1 MVIKRLEDI
10 HKAID
15 RGYVQPPG
23 RRTLSVLVI
32 SPYQL
37 QNRELERRLATFQSH
52 HLDVEVQSVDAV
64 QGREADLAIFSVTRS
79 NRFGDLGFL
88 AQAYR
93 RRINVAL
100 SRARFA
106 LTIVG
111 DLGLCESQPG
121 GLRDVG
127 QYIGRNTNDCEI
139 RGANRG

>member
-1 MVIKRLEDI
+1 M
-10 HKAID
+10 
-15 RGYVQPPG
+15 
-23 RRTLSVLVI
+23 I

-37 QNRELERRLATFQSH
+37 QNRELERRVAKFTDR
-52 HLDVEVQSVDAV
+52 HLDIEVQSVDAV

-79 NRFGDLGFL
+79 NKHADLGFL

-100 SRARFA
+100 SRARYG

-111 DLGLCESQPG
+111 DLRFCESQPG

-127 QYIGRNTNDCEI
+127 QYIRSNLDTCEI
-139 RGANRG
+139 RKATRG